1 MKFSIEHTFQGVDR
15 PSYEKLYFDEPFNV
29 ALCEAVNLDRELLKR
44 EETDGRLVREVK
56 VAPRGRQIPAP
67 IAKFMG
73 GARIEY
79 VEKIDY
85 EFGAYRGEWQS
96 ISSLMTDKIRSQ
108 GTFRIEEAAAGVRRI
123 VEGEISVKIFGVGK
137 AIEGYV
143 VDDIKRSYSEAAEF
157 TRTWIAQRA

>member
-1 MKFSIEHTFQGVDR
+1 
-15 PSYEKLYFDEPFNV
+15 
-29 ALCEAVNLDRELLKR
+29 
-44 EETDGRLVREVK
+44 
-56 VAPRGRQIPAP
+56 
-67 IAKFMG
+67 
-73 GARIEY
+73 
-79 VEKIDY
+79 
-85 EFGAYRGEWQS
+85 
-96 ISSLMTDKIRSQ
+96 MTDKIRSQ